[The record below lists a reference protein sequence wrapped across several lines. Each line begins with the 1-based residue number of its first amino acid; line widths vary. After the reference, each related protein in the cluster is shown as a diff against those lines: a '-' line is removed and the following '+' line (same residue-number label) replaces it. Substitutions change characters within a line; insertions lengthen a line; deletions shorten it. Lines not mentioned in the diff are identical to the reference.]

1 MQRWSRAQAI
11 DRLRKVLEAQCDGDR
26 SICFVAA
33 RKDIS
38 CRGFAQWKVHELKER
53 YPQIAR
59 NRPHLTRAE
68 FEDLADRWQ
77 LARQFCLGTTLACDT
92 QMQEE
97 HFKTCRGW
105 DEFTDEDLAGF
116 VADLCAE
123 TVEVI
128 PDLA

>member
-1 MQRWSRAQAI
+1 MQRWSRSQAI
-11 DRLRKVLEAQCDGDR
+11 DRLREVLEAQCNGDR
-26 SICFVAA
+26 SICYVAA
-33 RKDIS
+33 RKGIF

-53 YPQIAR
+53 YPQIEK

-92 QMQEE
+92 QMKEE
-97 HFKTCRGW
+97 RFKTCRGW
-105 DEFTDEDLAGF
+105 NEFTNEDLAVF
-116 VADLCAE
+116 VEELCAE
-123 TVEVI
+123 TIEVL